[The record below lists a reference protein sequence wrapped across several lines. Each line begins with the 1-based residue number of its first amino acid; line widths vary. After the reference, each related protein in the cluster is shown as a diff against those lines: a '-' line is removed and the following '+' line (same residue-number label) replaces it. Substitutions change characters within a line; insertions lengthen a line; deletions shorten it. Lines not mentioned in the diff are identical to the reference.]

1 MLNQKLLVYIINK
14 EKVIKYKGKTYYHS
28 SKYQVEKKISYQQ
41 MNNLLHGKKYKKRYV
56 KKAKEGDDSSSEG
69 KKVEYNYIAAPK
81 FKKGTDYIVRGGFIY
96 ISEDVFSQ
104 K

>member
-1 MLNQKLLVYIINK
+1 M
-14 EKVIKYKGKTYYHS
+14 EKIIKYNGKTYYHA
-28 SKYQVEKKISYQQ
+28 SKYREEKNISYQQ

-56 KKAKEGDDSSSEG
+56 KKAKCENSLNE

-81 FKKGTDYIVRGGFIY
+81 FKKGTDYIVRGGFIF
-96 ISEDVFSQ
+96 ISEDVFLN

>member
-1 MLNQKLLVYIINK
+1 M
-14 EKVIKYKGKTYYHS
+14 EKVIKHNGKTYYHA
-28 SKYQVEKKISYQQ
+28 SKYREEKNISYQQ

-56 KKAKEGDDSSSEG
+56 KKGINEESSEKG

-81 FKKGTDYIVRGGFIY
+81 FKKGTDYVVRGGFIY
-96 ISEDVFSQ
+96 ISEEVFEG

>member
-1 MLNQKLLVYIINK
+1 MEKIIKFN
-14 EKVIKYKGKTYYHS
+14 GKTYYHA
-28 SKYQVEKKISYQQ
+28 SKYREEKKISYQQ

-56 KKAKEGDDSSSEG
+56 KKGREDDPATKG

-96 ISEDVFSQ
+96 ISEDEFSQ

>member
-1 MLNQKLLVYIINK
+1 MEKIIKHN
-14 EKVIKYKGKTYYHS
+14 GKTYYHA
-28 SKYQVEKKISYQQ
+28 SKYREEKKISYQQ

-56 KKAKEGDDSSSEG
+56 KKAKDDDSSDKG

-81 FKKGTDYIVRGGFIY
+81 FKKGKDYIVRGKFIY
-96 ISEDVFSQ
+96 ISEDLLSQ

>member
-1 MLNQKLLVYIINK
+1 M
-14 EKVIKYKGKTYYHS
+14 EKIVKYNGKTYYHA
-28 SKYQVEKKISYQQ
+28 SKYREEKNISYQQ

-56 KKAKEGDDSSSEG
+56 KKVKEDDLTGME

-81 FKKGTDYIVRGGFIY
+81 FKKGMDYIVRGGFIY
-96 ISEDVFSQ
+96 VSEDLFSQ

>member
-1 MLNQKLLVYIINK
+1 M
-14 EKVIKYKGKTYYHS
+14 EKKIKHNGKTYYHA
-28 SKYQVEKKISYQQ
+28 SKYRAEKNISYQQ

-56 KKAKEGDDSSSEG
+56 KKGDDSSSEG

>member
-1 MLNQKLLVYIINK
+1 MEKL
-14 EKVIKYKGKTYYHS
+14 IKYNGKTYYHA
-28 SKYQVEKKISYQQ
+28 SKYREEKNISYQQ

-56 KKAKEGDDSSSEG
+56 KKSKDDDPSAME

-96 ISEDVFSQ
+96 ISEEVFSW

>member
-1 MLNQKLLVYIINK
+1 M
-14 EKVIKYKGKTYYHS
+14 EKIIKYNGKTYYHA
-28 SKYQVEKKISYQQ
+28 SKYREEKKISYQQ

-56 KKAKEGDDSSSEG
+56 KKVKEGDNSSPEG

>member
-1 MLNQKLLVYIINK
+1 MEKIIK
-14 EKVIKYKGKTYYHS
+14 FSGKTYYHA
-28 SKYQVEKKISYQQ
+28 SKYREEKNISYQQ

-56 KKAKEGDDSSSEG
+56 KKAKDKDSVEE

-96 ISEDVFSQ
+96 ISEELFE
-104 K
+104 KK

>member
-1 MLNQKLLVYIINK
+1 M
-14 EKVIKYKGKTYYHS
+14 EKIIKYNGKTYYHA
-28 SKYQVEKKISYQQ
+28 SKYREEKKISYQQ

-56 KKAKEGDDSSSEG
+56 KKAKGDDISSPEG
-69 KKVEYNYIAAPK
+69 KMVEYNYIAAPK

-96 ISEDVFSQ
+96 VSEEVFGG